1 MQPVNSMNANTVLD
15 DVLVVTIRKHIWA
28 SPPSLVFPHRL
39 YEKRIGK
46 NSQNRPSV
54 YLLTAR
60 AFLYALR
67 HKPKVILFGSA
78 HKTVPRFIE
87 LKQRGFLKETKFIT
101 VNQMCFDDAGAEYID
116 KILVYSRGEIALHN
130 PKHIGKYEF
139 MPIPVDG
146 KYEPFELARRH
157 PAKRGD
163 YIFCGGV
170 TGRDFRSLIEAVRG
184 LDIRLKLVAFSFDAL
199 GYTGTLPENCE
210 FYDGMPEEKYVELM
224 AHSMFVA
231 VPLKDG
237 RDAHGHTTVAQ
248 ALVLGKAVLTTKGTS
263 VDDYVTD
270 GCEGIMV
277 PAGDVAGYREAI
289 LRFQREPGLLDGCE
303 QNARLKARE
312 LTYQVSAERLVKIC
326 QNVLAS

>member
-1 MQPVNSMNANTVLD
+1 MNDNAVLN

-67 HKPKVILFGSA
+67 HKPKAILFGSA

-87 LKQRGFLKETKFIT
+87 LKQRGFLKETKLIT
-101 VNQMCFDDAGAEYID
+101 VNQMCFDDAGAEFID
-116 KILVYSRGEIALHN
+116 KIMVYSRGEIALH
-130 PKHIGKYEF
+130 KTKQAVKYEF

-146 KYEPFELARRH
+146 QYEPFELARLH
-157 PAKRGD
+157 PPKRGD

-184 LDIRLKLVAFSFDAL
+184 LDVRLKLVAFSFDAL
-199 GYTGTLPENCE
+199 GYRGTLPENCD
-210 FYDGMPEEKYVELM
+210 FYNGMPEENYVDLM
-224 AHSMFVA
+224 ANAMFVA

-270 GCEGIMV
+270 GCEGLMAL
-277 PAGDVAGYREAI
+277 AGDVAGYREAI
-289 LRFQREPGLLDGCE
+289 LRFQKEPGLLDACE
-303 QNARLKARE
+303 QNARLKAKE
-312 LTYQVSAERLVKIC
+312 LTYEVSAERLVNIC
-326 QNVLAS
+326 RQVLAS